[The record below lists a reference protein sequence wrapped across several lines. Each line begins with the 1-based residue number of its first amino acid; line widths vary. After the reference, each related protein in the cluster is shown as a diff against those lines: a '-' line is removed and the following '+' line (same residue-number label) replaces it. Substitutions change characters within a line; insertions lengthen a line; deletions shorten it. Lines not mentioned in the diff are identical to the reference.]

1 MTNSDKSIRI
11 DKWLW
16 FARFFKNRTICSRV
30 ITTGKVRINGKR
42 VLKASSAIRRGD
54 SLTFQQANT
63 LRIVRVLDLG
73 VRRGKASEAQLLYED
88 VGGYLPVKDI
98 IYSKQIPVDLSC
110 KEFSVKPSKKQ
121 RRKILDLK
129 QSYYVD
135 Y

>member
-54 SLTFQQANT
+54 SLTFQQVNT

-98 IYSKQIPVDLSC
+98 IYSKQISVDLSC
-110 KEFSVKPSKKQ
+110 KAFSAKPSKKQ